1 MKIEA
6 SGDCEAVELLRFW
19 FEELTPRQWFHRSA
33 ELDRRISERYGDL
46 SASAQGGA
54 LAPWARQ
61 PDTALALVLLLDQFP
76 RQIWRDQ
83 ARAFAGD
90 PQALA
95 LAQDAL
101 AAGWIDAEA
110 DVNRRRFW
118 LMPLMHSEQLKMQE
132 RACALFAT
140 LVDNDSAAF
149 AERHRAVIRRFGRF
163 PHRNGALGRV
173 STPEEEAFLL
183 EPGSR
188 F

>member
-1 MKIEA
+1 M
-6 SGDCEAVELLRFW
+6 S
-19 FEELTPRQWFHRSA
+19 Q
-33 ELDRRISERYGDL
+33 RYGVL
-46 SASAQGGA
+46 SASAQAGA

-61 PDTALALVLLLDQFP
+61 PETALALVLLLDQFP
-76 RQIWRDQ
+76 RQIWRGQ

-90 PQALA
+90 PQAHA
-95 LAQDAL
+95 LARDAL
-101 AAGWIDAEA
+101 AAGWIEAET

-118 LMPLMHSEQLKMQE
+118 LMPLMHSESLQVQE
-132 RACALFAT
+132 QACALFAT
-140 LVDNDSAAF
+140 YVDDDSAAF
-149 AERHRAVIRRFGRF
+149 AARHRDVIRRFGRF